1 MKKVLIVTY
10 YWPPSGG
17 SGVQRWLKFVKYFRE
32 FGWEPIVYTA
42 ENGEYPMIDASLGK
56 DIPLGVTVL
65 KQPIWEPYHLYKRFV
80 GQKQEERM
88 IMASLSENKSPSLL
102 SQIATF
108 VRGNFFIPDA
118 RRFWIRPSAKYLT
131 KYIQE
136 NQIDALVT
144 TGPPHTMHIIGQ
156 KVQAATGIKWLADFR
171 DPWTAIDFYKDLML
185 TPIADAIHHRM
196 EKNVLQKADSV
207 VVVSELRKPQFEELY
222 MRDYEV
228 ITNGYDESDMQSEIE
243 PDAAYFSIAHIGL
256 MNKDRNHPVFWE
268 ALSEMVKENPTF
280 AAKLKI
286 HFVGKYDNSL
296 HPIIAQY
303 SMLEYVAFT
312 DYLPHKEVMP
322 FQKKAQVLY
331 IPASNVFSA
340 KLQLPAK
347 LFEYLAAK
355 RPILCIAPEVSDVAL
370 IINDTKAGYV
380 SDFYDKAKFKQNVET
395 LFQAYQN
402 GTLQVEPQGVAQYAR
417 RNLTEK
423 MAKVLNKMIGE
434 K

>member
-1 MKKVLIVTY
+1 MKKVLIITY

-32 FGWEPIVYTA
+32 FGWEPVIYTA
-42 ENGEYPMIDASLGK
+42 ENGEYPVIDDSLAK
-56 DIPLGVTVL
+56 DIPEGITVL
-65 KQPIWEPYHLYKRFV
+65 KQPIWEPYHLYKAFV
-80 GQKQEERM
+80 GKKQDERI
-88 IMASLSENKSPSLL
+88 IMDSLSESKGPSFA
-102 SQIATF
+102 SKIATF
-108 VRGNFFIPDA
+108 IRGNFFIPDA
-118 RRFWIRPSAKYLT
+118 RRFWIRPSARFLT

-136 NQIDALVT
+136 NHIDAIVT

-156 KVQAATGIKWLADFR
+156 KVQERTGVKWLADFR
-171 DPWTAIDFYKDLML
+171 DPWTAIDFYEDLML

-196 EKNVLQKADSV
+196 EKNVLQKADKV

-222 MRDYEV
+222 KRDYEV
-228 ITNGYDESDMQSEIE
+228 ITNGYDESDMQAEIQ
-243 PDAAYFSIAHIGL
+243 PDAEHFLIAHIGL

-268 ALSEMVKENPTF
+268 ALSEMVAENPAF

-296 HPIIAQY
+296 HPIIAKY
-303 SMLEYVAFT
+303 DMLKYVAFT

-355 RPILCIAPEVSDVAL
+355 RPILCIAPEISDVAL
-370 IINDTKAGYV
+370 IVKDSQAGYV
-380 SDFYDKAKFKQNVET
+380 SDFTDKTRLKAHLQL

-402 GTLQVEPQGVAQYAR
+402 GNLSVNPQNVAQYSR

-423 MAKVLNKMIGE
+423 MAKVLNEMVEGK
-434 K
+434 